1 MYQDRKDELRMK
13 KSARSVE
20 ERMENHEKKESF
32 WKYLSKIL
40 CSLAMFNALN
50 KHY

>member
-1 MYQDRKDELRMK
+1 MDHDSRADFKMK
-13 KSARSVE
+13 KQAGSAE
-20 ERMENHEKKESF
+20 DRMEEHEKKESF

-40 CSLAMFNALN
+40 CTLAMFKAIN